1 MHIAYFYTAMRK
13 YTAII
18 WCLVFAISAS
28 AQTDSGTLLLHKFA
42 KNIGKETYHITRTD
56 SGDHYKID
64 FKFVDRGAPVP
75 LQASIFVDRNA
86 EAKKLW
92 LKGNTSRFSTI
103 HDSIVI
109 NGQTAYLK
117 IDDSTYTKNITAP
130 AFLVAGYSPGTVQ
143 MLLLQYWEKH
153 GHPQEINVL
162 PSGSL
167 RIKKDGT
174 DAVTVNNKTI
184 TLQRYII
191 SGLIWGNEIVW
202 TDEQGKLIC
211 LITNDAEGDKLEM
224 MAEPYES
231 LLPQLIAKAAQY
243 SMQLFTES
251 VSNKN
256 SPALTNFAIVGGN
269 VLNVEDGTWIK
280 DAVLLIR
287 NGKIVQMGS
296 KDEVSLPSNISKVD
310 AEGKTIL
317 PGLWDM
323 HAHFQQAEWGPAYLG
338 AGVTTVRDVG
348 NEFEYINAIQE
359 SINSGKGV
367 GPHILKAG
375 IIDGVGPFALGVI
388 NANTV
393 DEAKRMVNMYKKNGF
408 VQIKIYSSAK
418 PAIVKAICDEAHRL
432 GLPVTGHI
440 PDGMTLLQGID
451 SGMDM
456 VNHMQ
461 YVYSVLKKTSNGS
474 IDWNDSANRIISK
487 LVKSGMVV
495 DPTIGVYEL
504 VFHPLDDDIT
514 LIEPAFSTLPA
525 PLQSLFEHM
534 GMPAERAK
542 NYKAMFEAMRSLVKV
557 LHDKGVRIVAGTDM
571 GFPGLSLHR
580 ELELYVDAGLTPLEA
595 IQTATI
601 VPAKV
606 MGMYN
611 EFGSVDKG
619 KVADLVIV
627 DGDVLENI
635 RNVRKVEWVV
645 KDGKL
650 YDPVGL
656 KVMAGFGVRK

>member
-1 MHIAYFYTAMRK
+1 MRK
-13 YTAII
+13 YSVFMC
-18 WCLVFAISAS
+18 CLLFAFSTS

-42 KNIGKETYHITRTD
+42 KNIGKEIYHNTRTD
-56 SGDHYKID
+56 SGNHYKID
-64 FKFVDRGAPVP
+64 FKFVDRGSPVP

-86 EAKKLW
+86 EAKQLW

-117 IDDSTYTKNITAP
+117 IDDSSYTKKITAP
-130 AFLVAGYSPGTVQ
+130 GFLVAGYSPGTVQ

-153 GHPQEINVL
+153 GRPQVINVL

-174 DAVTVNNKTI
+174 DVLMIENKKL

-202 TDEQGKLIC
+202 TDEEGKLIC

-224 MAEPYES
+224 MSEPYEN

-243 SMQLFTES
+243 SMRLFTEAI
-251 VSNKN
+251 SNKN
-256 SPALTNFAIVGGN
+256 AAATTYFAIVSGN
-269 VLNVEDGTWIK
+269 VLNVEDGTWIRN
-280 DAVLLIR
+280 ATLLIR
-287 NGKIVQMGS
+287 NGRIAQIGS

-388 NANTV
+388 NANTPE
-393 DEAKRMVNMYKKNGF
+393 EAKQMVNMYKKNGF
-408 VQIKIYSSAK
+408 VQIKIYSSVK

-432 GLPVTGHI
+432 GLTVTGHI
-440 PDGMTLLQGID
+440 PDGMNIFQAID
-451 SGMDM
+451 SGMNA
-456 VNHMQ
+456 VNHVQ
-461 YVYSVLKKTSNGS
+461 YVYSVLKKEPDGS
-474 IDWNDSANRIISK
+474 IDWNDTANSRIISQIAQRR
-487 LVKSGMVV
+487 MVV
-495 DPTIGVYEL
+495 DPTIGVYEMIFRS
-504 VFHPLDDDIT
+504 VDDDIT
-514 LIEPAFSTLPA
+514 LLEPAFKTLPL

-542 NYKAMFEAMRSLVKV
+542 SFKNRFEAMRSLVKV
-557 LHDKGVRIVAGTDM
+557 LHDKGVPIVAGTDM

-580 ELELYVDAGLTPLEA
+580 ELELYVEAGLTPLQA

-606 MGMYN
+606 MGVEKQYGTV
-611 EFGSVDKG
+611 EQG

-627 DGDVLENI
+627 DGDVLGNI

-645 KDGKL
+645 KDGRL

-656 KVMAGFGVRK
+656 RVMAGFGVRRK